1 MFIIIDHPIDLI
13 CSVLKVES
21 LNVCF
26 AVLFLEQ
33 SAVLIE
39 SSTQT
44 IPRDRKSE
52 DDTTKTKDSKTEWSE
67 EEKNRLLDALKKYYF
82 VVLIYCLSCI

>member
-1 MFIIIDHPIDLI
+1 MFIIIDHPIDLYAV
-13 CSVLKVES
+13 SSKWKVY
-21 LNVCF
+21 VCF
-26 AVLFLEQ
+26 TVLFLEQ

-82 VVLIYCLSCI
+82 VVLIYCIV